1 MKFETPE
8 IKVVTLVSEV
18 ITDWETSDV
27 PAEED

>member
-8 IKVVTLVSEV
+8 IKVVTLKSEV
-18 ITDWETSDV
+18 IAYETSDV